1 MAVVIIYLVLGAILL
16 VKGADLLVDG
26 GVGIALKSGI
36 SELVVG
42 LTVVAFGTSAPEL
55 TVSLTAAITGSGAIS
70 YTNVVGSNIANI
82 ALILG
87 ITAIIAPIAVNRS
100 LIRWELPFMIGISL
114 ITAVIGYKLAAPR
127 IAGLILLALFVWYMR
142 HCLHSPEPPGEL
154 PEGYAQKSAWLLVGM
169 IILGTIGLA
178 GGGKLFVD
186 AAVEIALALGIS
198 ESKIGLT
205 VVALGTSLPELVTS
219 VVAALKKQADISLG
233 NIVGS
238 NIFNI
243 LMVLGATAVISPFTL
258 EPDQYLFV
266 AGIPIMLLTAVILV
280 PFALSGRVINRI
292 EGSVLV
298 AIYAVTMVLA
308 VILG

>member
-1 MAVVIIYLVLGAILL
+1 MRENL
-16 VKGADLLVDG
+16 
-26 GVGIALKSGI
+26 
-36 SELVVG
+36 
-42 LTVVAFGTSAPEL
+42 SAPD
-55 TVSLTAAITGSGAIS
+55 
-70 YTNVVGSNIANI
+70 
-82 ALILG
+82 
-87 ITAIIAPIAVNRS
+87 
-100 LIRWELPFMIGISL
+100 
-114 ITAVIGYKLAAPR
+114 
-127 IAGLILLALFVWYMR
+127 
-142 HCLHSPEPPGEL
+142 
-154 PEGYAQKSAWLLVGM
+154 
-169 IILGTIGLA
+169 LA